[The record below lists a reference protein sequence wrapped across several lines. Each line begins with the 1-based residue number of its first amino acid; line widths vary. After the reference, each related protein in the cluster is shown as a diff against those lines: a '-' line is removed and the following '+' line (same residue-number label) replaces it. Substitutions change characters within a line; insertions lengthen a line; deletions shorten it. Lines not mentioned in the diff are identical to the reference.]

1 MKEYITDLVKQEVIA
16 LGETKKKDSRGTVR
30 DYKKEYAKYGSS
42 KKAKKYRAEL
52 NKYNRKK
59 GTYGNGDGKDASHKG
74 GKIVGFES
82 QSKNRGRAEKSRLK
96 KESMIV
102 ENPIVA
108 ATVMHMTKMHMTNP
122 NTGRKIKASTPLRNP
137 EHPLHN
143 KSKSIFQKIKDK
155 LKKKEEPQSKA
166 DQYKA
171 LMQKT
176 KDDAHYA
183 KQYTGE
189 SVNEAYKK
197 IGKKVI
203 KYKDKTGSWNWDIES
218 GIDTDVLD
226 GKTPKIMINY
236 QHKDEKGFPKS
247 GGNFF
252 WLKEK
257 DGTPYTPQKAK
268 AFLNKIAKKNTIE
281 KFLDSIK
288 PSGTGNLV
296 VYKGGK
302 FVRESVNEA
311 KKLYVVRGMEEF
323 TGKEQE
329 ISTPLEKS
337 KANALVKTI
346 LKQQK
351 QSGMDIYTKM
361 KLVPVNESINDRM
374 KDVMQRLSK
383 SLRLKSVVSMHT
395 GTGSFSYFIDDE
407 REAKK
412 LAQLLKK
419 HLKRVRIINLDK
431 SKGDTANFV
440 VAADLL
446 GLESVNER
454 KNPKREK
461 IKKEFLQSI
470 KSMEMNI
477 RRIKRFVKANHW
489 GPVSQFVEDGLVYD
503 VRDLEREIDQIISMP
518 VDESLNEA
526 GLEMKKL
533 KDAIKMFQKKIKK
546 QGRVTNARDEEHL
559 KNLIKVYKQMGGKGI
574 KESIIK
580 ENLMSF
586 YKYMGDF
593 YGKKGIY
600 PDKKGRD
607 LKVGDINKALSV
619 YLKKYAKDTFTGDSL
634 DRERVRDILIKMR
647 KLDPDYSKK
656 ESVNEKKGVPGS
668 VFTIDTAKETSELM
682 TKALKKV
689 APDIRR
695 GQIYYSDLGGADRVS
710 IVGKFSLDPKKT
722 WANNILENSRFI
734 TFHLDND
741 GTLEVNVNGY
751 PFAMRRKVQMRKSRN
766 NDIKQVLKRMIT
778 HFSMLNKKYPEGM

>member
-1 MKEYITDLVKQEVIA
+1 MEDYNNRMKEYITDLVKQEVIA

-189 SVNEAYKK
+189 S
-197 IGKKVI
+197 I
-203 KYKDKTGSWNWDIES
+203 
-218 GIDTDVLD
+218 
-226 GKTPKIMINY
+226 
-236 QHKDEKGFPKS
+236 
-247 GGNFF
+247 
-252 WLKEK
+252 
-257 DGTPYTPQKAK
+257 
-268 AFLNKIAKKNTIE
+268 
-281 KFLDSIK
+281 
-288 PSGTGNLV
+288 
-296 VYKGGK
+296 
-302 FVRESVNEA
+302 NEA

-695 GQIYYSDLGGADRVS
+695 GQIYHSALGGADRVS